1 MQPVFIKDITTIDGL
16 KTCVRDKYIMY
27 YFIYLYDNRGFIQA
41 VTVLVTV
48 H

>member
-16 KTCVRDKYIMY
+16 KTSVPDRDNMH
-27 YFIYLYDNRGFIQA
+27 YFIYLYDNREFIQA